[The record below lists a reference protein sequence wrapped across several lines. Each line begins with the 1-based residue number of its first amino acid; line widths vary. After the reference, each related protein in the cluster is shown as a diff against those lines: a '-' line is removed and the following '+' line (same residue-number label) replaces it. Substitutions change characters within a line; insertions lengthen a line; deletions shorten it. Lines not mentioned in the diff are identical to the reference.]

1 MTTEGGDAG
10 TSDIAEG
17 TYDTWGAWVTTNEA
31 VITEFAGPPDK
42 RKTTEGKSLKD
53 ALLAAAAKRLKTIGK
68 NGGRKVNMNLGF
80 HSYLAPDKHVYDE
93 V

>member
-1 MTTEGGDAG
+1 MATEGGDAV

-17 TYDTWGAWVTTNEA
+17 TYDTWDAWVTANEA
-31 VITEFAGPPDK
+31 VINEFAGPPDK
-42 RKTTEGKSLKD
+42 RKIVEGKSLKD
-53 ALLAAAAKRLKTIGK
+53 ALLAAAAKRLKTLGK